1 MRFREFVFVLFVI
14 FFGLLITLV
23 ARYQGCAGLL
33 WRQQSYSYP
42 EEETTS
48 CPSYSFIKIDNRF
61 GDVRVSSWDRAL
73 LSATLTKQI
82 WAPNKK
88 KAKGIADQ
96 LKLILHQEGDVY
108 QVSTNRDELNNII
121 YDFQSDLHLMVPLN
135 SQVMVE
141 NQRGEVEIRG
151 LAGDQEVR
159 NTGDNILAT
168 DIDGNLVIKGRD
180 SDIVVED
187 IKGGLTV
194 NNLHGDVTVTKVEG
208 ELLVENPYGDVE
220 ADEIGGNV
228 RIITKHSSILLSKIG
243 RDIEVIAP
251 HSRVWIREVEGS
263 LRVET
268 SNEPVSVEGFQ
279 GEVIVKTT
287 NAAINLYTS
296 ALLAGGI
303 RAVNSNGN
311 ITLSLPEAVSFQIE
325 AIALEGRVISDFQ
338 DPNLRLSQQEGST
351 FLTGT
356 YREGGPQLYLKT
368 EKGDIILK
376 KIPSAGVVEEPSRPE
391 D

>member
-14 FFGLLITLV
+14 FFGLIITLV
-23 ARYQGCAGLL
+23 ARHQGCAGLF
-33 WRQQSYSYP
+33 WREQSYSYP

-48 CPSYSFIKIDNRF
+48 CPLYSFIKVDNNF

-88 KAKGIADQ
+88 KAKGIAERLQ
-96 LKLILHQEGDVY
+96 LILRQEGNIY
-108 QVSTNRDELNNII
+108 RVSTNRDELNNIT
-121 YDFQSDLHLMVPLN
+121 YDYQTDMQLMVPLN
-135 SQVMVE
+135 SQVTVE

-159 NTGDNILAT
+159 NTGDKILAT

-180 SDIVVED
+180 NDIVVEG

-194 NNLHGDVTVTKVEG
+194 NNLHGDVTITKVEG
-208 ELLVENPYGDVE
+208 ELLVENPYGDVK
-220 ADEIGGNV
+220 ADEIGGKA
-228 RIITKHSSILLSKIG
+228 RIISKHSSISLSKIG

-251 HSRVWIREVEGS
+251 NSRVWIREAEGS
-263 LRVET
+263 LVVET
-268 SNEPVSVEGFQ
+268 TNEPVSVEGFR
-279 GEVIVKTT
+279 GEVRIKTT
-287 NAAINLYTS
+287 NATITMSTA

-311 ITLSLPEAVSFQIE
+311 IQLSLPEEVSFQIE
-325 AIALEGRVISDFQ
+325 AIASGGSIDSDFQ
-338 DPNLRLSQQEGST
+338 YTNLVFSQQEGST

-356 YREGGPQLYLKT
+356 YREGGPEIYLKT

-391 D
+391 N